1 MQANS
6 PLIRVL
12 TAWLL
17 ALLLA
22 VAVGALTIFLV
33 NSRVFGP
40 EQQIR
45 NYFQALKDG
54 SGEEALGILNARVP
68 DADPSMLDGAALKAA
83 AAPIDNLDVGEPQS
97 SGGQRVTVPVTYTLD
112 GEELTSSYTL
122 ENVGTRW
129 LFFDTWEFVPTP
141 LPTVQLSVIN
151 QNTATLNGTPVAMP
165 GGENSFAVFYPGKYE
180 SHYTSQYF
188 AAPAQT
194 TVVNTRQ
201 DKARASLSTHATDKL
216 RKDVGQQVKNFLDE
230 CALQKV
236 LQPTG
241 CPFYFN
247 TENRIVGNIK
257 WNITEYPE
265 IVIEPNNGRWIMRP
279 LSGAALLT
287 TTQQD
292 LFTGQIIPLEV
303 ESHFSFTARLDV
315 TDSNITVT
323 PVVEY

>member
-45 NYFQALKDG
+45 HYFEALKDG
-54 SGEEALGILNARVP
+54 SGEEALGILNAP
-68 DADPSMLDGAALKAA
+68 APKANPSMLDGPALRSAA
-83 AAPIDNLDVGEPQS
+83 ASIDNLEVGDPEA
-97 SGGQRVTVPVTYTLD
+97 SGGNRVIVPVTYTVD
-112 GEELTSSYTL
+112 NVEANSSYIL
-122 ENVGTRW
+122 ENTGTRW
-129 LFFDTWEFVPTP
+129 LFFDTWTFVAAP
-141 LPTVQLSVIN
+141 LPTMQLSVIN
-151 QNTATLNGTPVAMP
+151 QNTATLNGTTVAMP
-165 GGENSFAVFYPGKYE
+165 EGQNSFAVFYPGKYE
-180 SHYTSQYF
+180 SHYTSEYF
-188 AAPAQT
+188 AAPAQS
-194 TVVNTRQ
+194 TVVATRQ
-201 DKARASLSTHATDKL
+201 DKDRIALATRATDKL
-216 RKDVGQQVKNFLDE
+216 RDDVGQQVKKFLDE

-236 LQPTG
+236 LQPAG
-241 CPFYFN
+241 CPFAFD

-265 IVIEPNNGRWIMRP
+265 IVIEPNDGNWIMRP
-279 LSGAALLT
+279 LSGTALLT

-292 LFTGQIIPLEV
+292 LFTGQIIPLTI